1 VTPSPAKGADRFS
14 DIPAWAA
21 TAWIVGLLL
30 YTVAGRITYPFDL
43 EWMEGGVLLH
53 AWRVFNGEAI
63 YVAPTSEYIPFIYP
77 PLYHWLVA
85 GLGSIF
91 GFGYTVARAI
101 SITGT
106 LVAAATATIAA
117 RQEGVRWGLA
127 IAAAGLYLSS
137 FEDTGAFFDLV
148 RIDGLF
154 MALTT
159 AALVAGRG
167 SAWRASGILLTLAFA
182 TKHNAAA
189 FGLPILIW
197 AYREHG
203 REAAIRFALWSV
215 VPALT
220 FTVLTELL
228 EGDGLFLTYI
238 LGVPGTHGF
247 VPRRFFWLAQKEE
260 FLALPLTT
268 VALAAWG
275 GLLYATR
282 TSRAPLSPGGRY
294 WLWNGALAVLLSA
307 VMRGHQGGY
316 MNVLMPAL
324 WALSVGGVVAIER
337 IRTRFPHR
345 AVVWV
350 LPLLVG
356 GQLIYEDWNPERY
369 RTDEQDLQAGEKVV
383 EAVAALEG
391 EVLAPWSPWIA
402 VQAGKKPYF
411 HLIGL
416 WDIDHKHGV
425 LVDAVADIRADVE
438 NHRWDHILVMD
449 ERMMPAG
456 VKKFYRR
463 REPVVVGGPVLKPK
477 TGWRVKPR
485 NFWRPKVVEPEQP
498 L

>member
-1 VTPSPAKGADRFS
+1 MLNGLIIALTSILSVSETILRCGKP
-14 DIPAWAA
+14 IPEF
-21 TAWIVGLLL
+21 TLI
-30 YTVAGRITYPFDL
+30 P
-43 EWMEGGVLLH
+43 VLLH
-53 AWRVFNGEAI
+53 QTGIRDQRAFIVSTGKLCASQQLVIFNIFTDWRR
-63 YVAPTSEYIPFIYP
+63 S
-77 PLYHWLVA
+77 
-85 GLGSIF
+85 
-91 GFGYTVARAI
+91 AR
-101 SITGT
+101 
-106 LVAAATATIAA
+106 
-117 RQEGVRWGLA
+117 
-127 IAAAGLYLSS
+127 
-137 FEDTGAFFDLV
+137 
-148 RIDGLF
+148 
-154 MALTT
+154 
-159 AALVAGRG
+159 
-167 SAWRASGILLTLAFA
+167 
-182 TKHNAAA
+182 KH
-189 FGLPILIW
+189 L
-197 AYREHG
+197 
-203 REAAIRFALWSV
+203 
-215 VPALT
+215 
-220 FTVLTELL
+220 
-228 EGDGLFLTYI
+228 
-238 LGVPGTHGF
+238 
-247 VPRRFFWLAQKEE
+247 RRFFWLAQKEE

-282 TSRAPLSPGGRY
+282 TSRAPLSSGGRY

-345 AVVWV
+345 AVVWA